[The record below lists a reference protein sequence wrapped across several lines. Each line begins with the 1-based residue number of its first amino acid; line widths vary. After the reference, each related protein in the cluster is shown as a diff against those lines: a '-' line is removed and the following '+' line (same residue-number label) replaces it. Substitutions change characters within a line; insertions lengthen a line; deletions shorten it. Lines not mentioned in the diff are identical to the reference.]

1 MIRESTFQQLVDFY
15 NIKASSFNSWQSV
28 LASFDDKDVSD
39 AINFWINNKN
49 NKPTPADLVEIIK
62 SYEKNRLKPSNETKE
77 EKIKRFYYMNK
88 KYNKHGYILA
98 MEFKTKESY
107 ITYPVSNTIAHIFK
121 EEGFEEKQL
130 PFIDENGELHPFKI
144 LFKKYVDIV

>member
-15 NIKASSFNSWQSV
+15 NIKSSSFNSWQAV
-28 LASFDDKDVSD
+28 LGGFDDRDVSD

-88 KYNKHGYILA
+88 KYNHL
-98 MEFKTKESY
+98 
-107 ITYPVSNTIAHIFK
+107 N
-121 EEGFEEKQL
+121 
-130 PFIDENGELHPFKI
+130 
-144 LFKKYVDIV
+144 DIYLDSLQI